1 MRINLYNN
9 KYLVSFMLLVYFIPA
24 YFSRNLLILNIY
36 KVLGFACLFILFL
49 FVIKEVIKEKKTSL
63 PFIWIYGFYGTILL
77 STVINRGDVLA
88 FIYDNYASFSLCILF
103 ALMLK
108 KNPKILL
115 KATKVLD
122 IFVYINFATML
133 IFPKGM
139 YVVTNEAHWFLG
151 YKNIM
156 SRIMLPIICL
166 ALIRAYYFFGK
177 LKLNTII
184 LLVCVIITLIFAGS
198 ATALIGFTVF
208 ALFLFFFHH
217 KTKKLP
223 KFFSLFTGLIVTV
236 AAFLLLFLFNFQK
249 YFSFLIEFILG
260 KDLTLTNR
268 IAVWQMALE
277 KISHKPFLGYGYL
290 SSNEYVE
297 MFGRATYT
305 HPHNYYLYIF
315 MTGGILL
322 AAILFIGFFY
332 ANKTLKSSIDTIY
345 SKIIM
350 FTLIA
355 FLVMGIT
362 ESLVSTVLLYPIL
375 ILAMNADKLKKSKT
389 LNNIQ

>member
-24 YFSRNLLILNIY
+24 YFSRSFLIVNIY
-36 KVLGFACLFILFL
+36 RFLGFACLFLLFL
-49 FVIKEVIKEKKTSL
+49 FVIKEAIKEKKTSL
-63 PFIWIYGFYGTILL
+63 PFIWIYGFYGAILL
-77 STVINRGDVLA
+77 STALNRGNILV

-115 KATKVLD
+115 KSTKVFD
-122 IFVYINFATML
+122 IFVYINLITML
-133 IFPKGM
+133 IFPKGL
-139 YVVTNEAHWFLG
+139 YVITNEPHWFLG

-177 LKLNTII
+177 LKINTII
-184 LLVCVIITLIFAGS
+184 LLICVVITLILAGS
-198 ATALIGFTVF
+198 ATALVGFSVF

-223 KFFSLFTGLIVTV
+223 GFFTLLSGLIVTV
-236 AAFLLLFLFNFQK
+236 TAFLLLFLFNFQK
-249 YFSFLIEFILG
+249 YFSFLIESILG

-268 IAVWQMALE
+268 VAVWQMALE
-277 KISHKPFLGYGYL
+277 KISYKPFLGYGYL
-290 SSNEYVE
+290 SSSEYVE

-305 HPHNYYLYIF
+305 HPHNYFLYIF

-322 AAILFIGFFY
+322 AAILFIGFFN

-375 ILAMNADKLKKSKT
+375 ILAMNADKLKKAKT
-389 LNNIQ
+389 L